1 MTFGIEKDL
10 FFMYYCGPKGSLI

>member
-1 MTFGIEKDL
+1 MTFGTEKDL